1 MNPADSATAADWKIH
16 CMAVDPRTGRFIGS
30 TIGLV
35 FGVVFVLAN
44 TGELAP
50 GPRLALRVA
59 AAVVAVV
66 LAVGTVRQL
75 RRAGTDAG
83 PERGRGGFDRRYAA
97 IVAAEVVALAAG
109 LAVVNGVLQAP
120 RFAVAWV
127 AFVVGVHFFA
137 LARIWDL
144 RLFTGLGVVVAALGV
159 AGAVAGFAGAGPAV
173 IGVISGVLSGA
184 ALFVWVG
191 LALRHG

>member
-1 MNPADSATAADWKIH
+1 
-16 CMAVDPRTGRFIGS
+16 MAVDPRTGRFIGS
-30 TIGLV
+30 TIALV

-50 GPRLALRVA
+50 GPRLALRVV
-59 AAVVAVV
+59 VVAVV
-66 LAVGTVRQL
+66 LVVGTVRQL
-75 RRAGTDAG
+75 RRAGADGAAAT
-83 PERGRGGFDRRYAA
+83 GRGGFDRRYAA
-97 IVAAEVVALAAG
+97 VVAAEVVALAAG
-109 LAVVNGVLQAP
+109 LAVIDAVLQVP

-137 LARIWDL
+137 LARVWHL
-144 RLFTGLGVVVAALGV
+144 RLFTGLGAVVTALGV

-173 IGVISGVLSGA
+173 IGVISGVLSDA

-191 LALRHG
+191 LALRSD

>member
-1 MNPADSATAADWKIH
+1 
-16 CMAVDPRTGRFIGS
+16 MAVDPRTGRFIGS

-35 FGVVFVLAN
+35 FGLVFVLVN

-59 AAVVAVV
+59 AVVVAVV

-75 RRAGTDAG
+75 RRAGADGEAG
-83 PERGRGGFDRRYAA
+83 PGRGGFDRRYAA
-97 IVAAEVVALAAG
+97 VVAAEVVALAAG
-109 LAVVNGVLQAP
+109 LAVINGVLEAP

-127 AFVVGVHFFA
+127 AFVVGVHFFG
-137 LARIWDL
+137 LARIW
-144 RLFTGLGVVVAALGV
+144 RLPQFTGLGVAVTALGV
-159 AGAVAGFAGAGPAV
+159 AGAVAGLAGAGPAV
-173 IGVISGVLSGA
+173 IGVLSGVLSGV

-191 LALRHG
+191 LALRHD